1 MLIIISVMPMV
12 ESDIIFDEFKEHS
25 ISEFFRKNRHMLGY
39 SGKLRSMTTIIHELI
54 TNALDACEESEI
66 LPDITVEIK
75 KLGTDRYKVVVED
88 NGPGI
93 PPEFVPKVFG
103 KMLAGSKMHRL
114 VQSRGQQGI
123 GAAGVLLFAQIT
135 TGKPLKI
142 TTSTGDGKIHIM
154 EIKMSIE
161 KNEGDIISHEI
172 REGFWRGTK
181 VEGEFK
187 EVTYNRREQGPYEYI
202 RRISLA
208 TPHARITLIDPDET
222 VIFERTVE
230 EIPERPEEMKPHP
243 YGLTPD
249 ELLYISRKTES
260 TRISSMLTKE
270 LSRVTTKRIRELEE
284 YILRD
289 KLLENYRGSSF
300 WDMVI
305 DCYLNINITEYLDK
319 YKDYLDK
326 NEIEEVKELINSL
339 PESLPNLKIYYMKYL
354 IMDHLFD
361 KFDSEKIN
369 EIKKHFKKRPENF
382 IEFAEKN
389 YLSASLVDEIRKKIR
404 NITKSP
410 SEFVESLLNI
420 GMVSN
425 EEIEKFKA
433 EIKNLLKK
441 NPKNMTWEDAELI
454 IRVLQD
460 MEFMAPST
468 SGLRPIGE
476 ENIKKS
482 LKTLNPEFLDAITRK
497 PKTYRGGIP
506 FAVEVGIAYGGDA
519 GKISDNGKKMEIM
532 RFANHVPLLF
542 DTGGCGI
549 TNAVKSV
556 NWRRYGLRSEEEV
569 PLTIFV
575 NLISTHIPYT
585 SAGKQ
590 AVACSSEENEEI
602 FNEIRQALMIC
613 GRSLE
618 KYLSKVRREREE
630 EQKKKY
636 VLKYAVIFADGL
648 ANITNKPKELIE
660 GKIIELLNKG

>member
-1 MLIIISVMPMV
+1 MA
-12 ESDIIFDEFKEHS
+12 ESDVIFDEFKEHS

-39 SGKLRSMTTIIHELI
+39 SGKLRSMTTIIHELV
-54 TNALDACEESEI
+54 TNSLDACEEAEI
-66 LPDITVEIK
+66 LPDINIEIK
-75 KLGTDRYKVVVED
+75 KLGADHYKVVVED

-123 GAAGVLLFAQIT
+123 GAAGVLLFAQVT

-142 TTSTGDGKIHIM
+142 ITSTGDGEIHTM

-161 KNEGDIISHEI
+161 KNEGDVVSHEI

-187 EVTYNRREQGPYEYI
+187 EVTYNRREQGPFEYL
-202 RRISLA
+202 RRISLS
-208 TPHARITLIDPDET
+208 TPHAKITLIDPEET
-222 VIFERTVE
+222 VVFDRTVE
-230 EIPERPEEMKPHP
+230 DIPERPEEMKPHP

-249 ELLYISRKTES
+249 ELLYISRRTES
-260 TRISSMLTKE
+260 IKISSMLTSE
-270 LSRVTTKRIRELEE
+270 LSRMTSKRIKELQE

-289 KLLENYRGSSF
+289 KLLENYRDSTF
-300 WDMVI
+300 WDIVV
-305 DCYLNINITEYLDK
+305 DCYLNVKINDYIEKFSKYVDK
-319 YKDYLDK
+319 K
-326 NEIEEVKELINSL
+326 EISEVKDIINTLPDSLSEL
-339 PESLPNLKIYYMKYL
+339 KMYYLKYL
-354 IMDHLFD
+354 IMDYLLD
-361 KFDSEKIN
+361 KLDEETLK
-369 EIKKHFKKRPENF
+369 EIKKHFKKKPENF

-389 YLSASLVDEIRKKIR
+389 YLNASLMDEFRRKLR

-410 SEFVESLLNI
+410 KEFVNSLVDM

-425 EEIEKFKA
+425 EELERFKN

-441 NPKNMTWEDAELI
+441 NPKNMDWNDAELI
-454 IRVLQD
+454 VRVIQD
-460 MEFMAPST
+460 MDFMAPST
-468 SGLRPIGE
+468 AGLRPIGE
-476 ENIKKS
+476 ENIKES
-482 LKTLNPEFLDAITRK
+482 LKTLNPEFVMTLTRR
-497 PKTYRGGIP
+497 PKTYKGGIP
-506 FAVEVGIAYGGDA
+506 FAVEVGLAYGGEA
-519 GKISDNGKKMEIM
+519 GRISDNTRKMEIM

-542 DTGGCGI
+542 DTSGCGI

-556 NWRRYGLRSEEEV
+556 NWRRYGLRSEEDV
-569 PLTIFV
+569 PLTVFV

-613 GRSLE
+613 ARGLE
-618 KYLSKVRREREE
+618 KHISRIRKEKEE

-648 ANITNKPKELIE
+648 ANITNKPKEMIE
-660 GKIIELLNKG
+660 EKIIELLR